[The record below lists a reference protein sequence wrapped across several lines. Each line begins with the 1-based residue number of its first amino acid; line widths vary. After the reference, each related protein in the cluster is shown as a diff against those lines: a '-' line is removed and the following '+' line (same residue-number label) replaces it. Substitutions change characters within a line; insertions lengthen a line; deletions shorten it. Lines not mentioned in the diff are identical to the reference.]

1 MQPLDPSQ
9 IPSTPPFA
17 ARIADRR
24 RRPTPRLSSWS
35 FGRGRRETI
44 RRDAEA
50 DGAFVDRYGT
60 RLFAMTMWIALMNVA
75 DSFFT
80 LVHLQS
86 GGSEINPIA
95 DMLLLAGRSEFVML
109 KSALIGVALVV
120 LCVHKNFPLAK
131 FGLWI
136 AAGAYT
142 VLCGYHLLL
151 FRT

>member
-1 MQPLDPSQ
+1 MQPLDPD
-9 IPSTPPFA
+9 PSPPAA
-17 ARIADRR
+17 ARPRGPDRR
-24 RRPTPRLSSWS
+24 ERSTPRLSVYSL
-35 FGRGRRETI
+35 GRGRRQSI
-44 RRDAEA
+44 RRAEEA

-60 RLFAMTMWIALMNVA
+60 RLFAMAMWIALMNVA

-86 GGSEINPIA
+86 GGSEINPVA
-95 DMLLLAGRSEFVML
+95 DMLLLAGRSEFVLL
-109 KSALIGVALVV
+109 KSGLIGIALIV

-142 VLCGYHLLL
+142 ILCGYHLLL
-151 FRT
+151 FRV